1 MGHSQV
7 NYSEIINETMSRHYN
22 VRDEYKDN
30 TVEENRRI
38 CRDES
43 LGFGI
48 AALNLTG
55 DLNIGI
61 MIRTASLLGAEKF
74 FIFGRRQYDKRS
86 TVGAH
91 KYIDVERIGSIDGT
105 SISKVC
111 LENNYIPIFVE
122 HGGCDVRELD
132 EAMKETW
139 THFREDVKPLFI
151 FGSES
156 EGIPEDII
164 AYTLLYTPHIRLSI
178 PQRGVLRSYNVSS
191 AMSIVVWEWS
201 RILINRE

>member
-91 KYIDVERIGSIDGT
+91 KYIDMERPGEFSFEYLMKICD
-105 SISKVC
+105 
-111 LENNYIPIFVE
+111 ENDYIPVLIE
-122 HGGCDVRELD
+122 QGGGDIRRLEEAFSTSYVRD
-132 EAMKETW
+132 
-139 THFREDVKPLFI
+139 HKPLFI

-156 EGIPEDII
+156 EGIPEFIIEDIVKWFPI
-164 AYTLLYTPHIRLSI
+164 SLRFSV
-178 PQRGVLRSYNVSS
+178 PQCGVLRSFNVSS
-191 AMSIVVWEWS
+191 AMTIVTWEWS